1 MDKQEGWLSFY
12 QDWLTESERQSLD
25 VFILYYADL
34 INNFN
39 TSIIN
44 LAHFFGFEMTPS
56 HQQCVVENR
65 EGLFHRPGTLKKP
78 PFSGEDRITKQVI
91 EKLKSRVIDCVRKQR
106 CATSGSDWRL

>member
-12 QDWLTESERQSLD
+12 QDWLTENERQSLD

-65 EGLFHRPGTLKKP
+65 EGLFHRPGTLKKT

-91 EKLKSRVIDCVRKQR
+91 EKLKSRVIDCVRKRR